1 MKILID
7 MNLSPL
13 WVPVLTRAGFDVIH
27 WSTIGKPDA
36 PDSELM
42 AWAKDGRYVVLT
54 HDLDFGDILAATQA
68 NGPSVIQV
76 RTQNIHPD
84 HAATLIIHALK
95 QFQEKLETGALIV
108 VDPVKTR
115 ARILPINPPAL

>member
-1 MKILID
+1 
-7 MNLSPL
+7 
-13 WVPVLTRAGFDVIH
+13 
-27 WSTIGKPDA
+27 
-36 PDSELM
+36 M